1 MQVDGIIIINKEQN
15 MTSHDVVGKMRRIL
29 GTGKIGH
36 TGTLD
41 PMATGVLPICVGKA
55 TRIIEYLDMD
65 FKTYRCTMAL
75 GKNMDTQ
82 DAWGKEI
89 SRVTEKKINAVD
101 ETMVKEALSKF
112 NGLVNQKPPIYSALK
127 VNGKKL
133 YEYARA
139 GETVEIKSRD
149 IFIKSITIDAME
161 LGKGYDSNI
170 SFTVTCSKGTYIR
183 AICHDVGIELGTFG
197 FMKSLERTQSG
208 NANLENSIK
217 LDELAE
223 MNKAEIKEKFL
234 AVESL
239 ISDFGEIILEDHDIK
254 RFTNG
259 MRVWSHRCKIVR
271 EPKYKDRNF
280 VLPVRDEF
288 SRAYITYG
296 RVKGVKTFLGI
307 SFMDKDGEN
316 IKADKVF
323 YQYK

>member
-1 MQVDGIIIINKEQN
+1 M
-15 MTSHDVVGKMRRIL
+15 
-29 GTGKIGH
+29 
-36 TGTLD
+36 
-41 PMATGVLPICVGKA
+41 
-55 TRIIEYLDMD
+55 
-65 FKTYRCTMAL
+65 
-75 GKNMDTQ
+75 
-82 DAWGKEI
+82 
-89 SRVTEKKINAVD
+89 
-101 ETMVKEALSKF
+101 
-112 NGLVNQKPPIYSALK
+112 
-127 VNGKKL
+127 
-133 YEYARA
+133 
-139 GETVEIKSRD
+139 
-149 IFIKSITIDAME
+149 
-161 LGKGYDSNI
+161 
-170 SFTVTCSKGTYIR
+170 
-183 AICHDVGIELGTFG
+183 GIELGTFG

-223 MNKAEIKEKFL
+223 MNEAEIKEKFL